1 MDVSAISAK
10 SDITKT
16 VPSSRERTRSR
27 IRFVYPLSTIPPPFM
42 SRILYIIRDMIAIGP
57 IPLILSVPIKNLI
70 YTSKIKNFA
79 RQYSFHICHIF
90 YILFVTSGSWQVDPV
105 VHQAH
110 AGFILPGNQTVGT
123 FPIDRAF
130 VLDLHAIGFI
140 KAVFQIGD
148 DTAQGLQSLPLS

>member
-1 MDVSAISAK
+1 MC
-10 SDITKT
+10 
-16 VPSSRERTRSR
+16 
-27 IRFVYPLSTIPPPFM
+27 
-42 SRILYIIRDMIAIGP
+42 IIRDMIAIGP

-148 DTAQGLQSLPLS
+148 RKSTRLNSSHSV

>member
-1 MDVSAISAK
+1 
-10 SDITKT
+10 
-16 VPSSRERTRSR
+16 
-27 IRFVYPLSTIPPPFM
+27 
-42 SRILYIIRDMIAIGP
+42 MIAIGSM
-57 IPLILSVPIKNLI
+57 PLILSVPIKNLI
-70 YTSKIKNFA
+70 HTSKIKNFE
-79 RQYSFHICHIF
+79 RQYSFYICHIF

-110 AGFILPGNQTVGT
+110 AGFVLPGNQTVGT

-148 DTAQGLQSLPLS
+148 NTAQGLQSLPLS

>member
-1 MDVSAISAK
+1 MYK
-10 SDITKT
+10 
-16 VPSSRERTRSR
+16 RQ
-27 IRFVYPLSTIPPPFM
+27 PFM
-42 SRILYIIRDMIAIGP
+42 SRILYIIRDMIAVGP

-148 DTAQGLQSLPLS
+148 NTAQGLQSLPLS